1 MSIDTDRETS
11 MTNIFKGA
19 TAALLIAFAWACES
33 HQIAA
38 PEAASASFFASSA
51 DVDVQAATLQWLID
65 NKSATGLDAQCV
77 SVGYPDADL
86 DPGADLLDRFFS
98 HVPAVVPYSSCTIG
112 VSGDLYKP
120 TGGAAE
126 WFFLGTP
133 TVTRRSAEIAAGFHL
148 NGRLSERFLCK
159 LRQTGT
165 GWTVRGCTLTSAA

>member
-1 MSIDTDRETS
+1 
-11 MTNIFKGA
+11 MTIIVRS
-19 TAALLIAFAWACES
+19 AAAAFLIAFAWACES
-33 HQIAA
+33 HQIAS
-38 PEAASASFFASSA
+38 PETASLKVFASSA

-65 NKSATGLDAQCV
+65 HKSAAGLDAQCV

-98 HVPAVVPYSSCTIG
+98 HVPAMVPYSSCAIG
-112 VSGDLYKP
+112 VSGDLYRP

-126 WFFLGTP
+126 WLFLGTP

-159 LRQTGT
+159 LRQTGA
-165 GWTVRGCTLTSAA
+165 GWAVRGCTPASAA